1 MARLPQPQMPRRPF
15 RQGQQQP
22 QPMPVQPRPRRPRP
36 RRLNLWQWMHLGWV
50 LVPIVLIVA
59 AWLATGIE
67 VGVTWNQVMDM
78 LAVHNKEAYTRLALL
93 GLLVVAIVAIAK
105 ILRENKRS

>member
-1 MARLPQPQMPRRPF
+1 MTQLPQPRMPRGPY
-15 RQGQQQP
+15 RQGP

-36 RRLNLWQWMHLGWV
+36 RRLNFWQRMHWGWILAPLLLV
-50 LVPIVLIVA
+50 LA
-59 AWLATGIE
+59 AWLATGVE

-93 GLLVVAIVAIAK
+93 GLLVVAFVAVAK
-105 ILRENKRS
+105 ILREQHEDRK

>member
-1 MARLPQPQMPRRPF
+1 MTQLPQPRMPRGPY
-15 RQGQQQP
+15 RQGP

-36 RRLNLWQWMHLGWV
+36 RRLNFWQRMHWGWILAPLLLV
-50 LVPIVLIVA
+50 LA

-67 VGVTWNQVMDM
+67 AGVTWNQVMDM

-93 GLLVVAIVAIAK
+93 GLLVVAFVAIAK
-105 ILRENKRS
+105 ILREQRRDRK

>member
-1 MARLPQPQMPRRPF
+1 
-15 RQGQQQP
+15 
-22 QPMPVQPRPRRPRP
+22 
-36 RRLNLWQWMHLGWV
+36 MHWGWILAPLLLV
-50 LVPIVLIVA
+50 LA

-67 VGVTWNQVMDM
+67 AGVTWNQVMDM

>member
-1 MARLPQPQMPRRPF
+1 MTQLPQPRMPRGPY
-15 RQGQQQP
+15 RQGP

-36 RRLNLWQWMHLGWV
+36 RRLNFWQRMHWGWILAPLLLV
-50 LVPIVLIVA
+50 LA

-93 GLLVVAIVAIAK
+93 GLLVVAFVAVAK
-105 ILRENKRS
+105 ILREPRQDRR